1 MMTDNNNSFI
11 GIDFS
16 IVKPAATIFKDNRYI
31 FVSWPRGL
39 GSQETKMFKG
49 SPVNIFNRCGEE
61 KTIKN
66 VTDRMRFELSDAIIL
81 SRMIKNILADYGMNE
96 TSLVALEGL
105 SYGSGGNAMLQLCG
119 YRYILLNE
127 IVSMVPL
134 TNIFTYAPISVK
146 KTAGCSEKGKTK
158 ADMIEAFKQ
167 TNNDFSRYLCN
178 NEELFKTK
186 KGNWRTHLDD
196 IVDSFWV
203 LETLVASRA
212 PGIIDPR

>member
-1 MMTDNNNSFI
+1 MMTDNSSFI

-39 GSQETKMFKG
+39 GSQETKMFEG
-49 SPVNIFNRCGEE
+49 SPVNIFNRCDEE
-61 KTIKN
+61 KNFKN
-66 VTDRMRFELSDAIIL
+66 VTNRMRFELSDAQTL
-81 SRMIKNILADYGMNE
+81 TRMIKNSLMDFGMNE

-119 YRYILLNE
+119 YRYILLSE
-127 IVSMVPL
+127 LVSTVPL

-146 KTAGCSEKGKTK
+146 KTAGCSKKGKTK

-167 TNNDFSRYLCN
+167 TNNDFSRYLCD

-203 LETLVASRA
+203 LETLRASCA